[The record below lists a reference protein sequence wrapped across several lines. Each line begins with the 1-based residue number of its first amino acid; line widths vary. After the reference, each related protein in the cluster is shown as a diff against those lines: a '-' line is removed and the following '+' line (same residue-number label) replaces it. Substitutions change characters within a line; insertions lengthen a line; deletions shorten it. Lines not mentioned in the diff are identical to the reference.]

1 MSDPISFEEHA
12 AEGGHAR
19 RILLRRLIDFIAMPA
34 SQVAPQDRSMGGDI
48 LLDMLFHATDTER
61 MQCARRIASLRDAP
75 RRLLR
80 YLAQCNIDIARP
92 LLEELGVTVR
102 NGQVALDDT
111 AALAGIR
118 TAITEP
124 AP

>member
-61 MQCARRIASLRDAP
+61 MQCARRIASHKIAQFILFLPELPKGAQNKILRNEVKQ
-75 RRLLR
+75 LIG
-80 YLAQCNIDIARP
+80 QDIAK
-92 LLEELGVTVR
+92 
-102 NGQVALDDT
+102 A
-111 AALAGIR
+111 R
-118 TAITEP
+118 TRRRSRS
-124 AP
+124 